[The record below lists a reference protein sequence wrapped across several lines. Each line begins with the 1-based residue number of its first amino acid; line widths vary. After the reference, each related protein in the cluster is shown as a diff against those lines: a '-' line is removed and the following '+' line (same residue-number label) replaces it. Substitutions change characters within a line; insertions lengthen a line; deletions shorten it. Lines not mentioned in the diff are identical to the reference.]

1 MKRLINQLK
10 RDEGFRN
17 KPYFCTAGKL
27 TIGYGRNLD
36 DKGISEDEAE
46 IMLVNDLRSAR
57 TDCELVFPNF
67 DCYVKAR
74 QYALINMMFNLG
86 LSRFLGFKKMIRAIK
101 EDNWVEA
108 SVQALDS
115 QWAEQVGS
123 RAERIALALKTGEF
137 DDRQ

>member
-1 MKRLINQLK
+1 MKRLISQLK

-36 DKGISEDEAE
+36 ENGISEDEAE
-46 IMLVNDLRSAR
+46 IMLVNDLRSSR

-67 DCYVKAR
+67 DCYVRPR

-101 EDNWVEA
+101 EDNWDEA

-115 QWAEQVGS
+115 RWAEQVGD
-123 RAERIALALKTGEF
+123 RAERIARSLKTGEF
-137 DDRQ
+137 DERQ